1 MQLLTDIAEGFG
13 KNLMEES
20 VKCTFKD
27 YLQLPPDDVYFFEI
41 ISSENISSC
50 SFRTVWKTAHDI
62 SLHDFWYRKQNHNQ
76 RP

>member
-1 MQLLTDIAEGFG
+1 MRMQLLTDIAEGFG

-50 SFRTVWKTAHDI
+50 SFRTV
-62 SLHDFWYRKQNHNQ
+62 
-76 RP
+76 